1 MVRGNKVS
9 QVACFLLPSSSRL
22 PPCCHILQAD
32 LIVRGVSHLQ
42 NEQPVWVPS
51 NCMADPPG
59 LLTDYTRPSYS
70 SSRLAV
76 FPWIGTIS
84 RNVELPGLV
93 FRHFRSVGKIT
104 HSCTWTKDSS
114 PNLINHCSERLI
126 PFQYHNGFCR
136 SVNGS
141 VTNLS
146 TGGVSLGKFLSLSNS
161 RMGASFSSRR
171 SARTGSGA

>member
-1 MVRGNKVS
+1 MLSHSPSRSDRARCLPLTKRA
-9 QVACFLLPSSSRL
+9 ACVGS
-22 PPCCHILQAD
+22 
-32 LIVRGVSHLQ
+32 
-42 NEQPVWVPS
+42 S

-93 FRHFRSVGKIT
+93 FRHFRSVWKIT

-126 PFQYHNGFCR
+126 PFQYHTDFVAASMDPSRTCQLVVCLWVNSCHSAILVWAPP
-136 SVNGS
+136 SVRGDPH
-141 VTNLS
+141 VQ
-146 TGGVSLGKFLSLSNS
+146 GQ
-161 RMGASFSSRR
+161 
-171 SARTGSGA
+171 ARKHAPCCQKLCQL